1 MIIST
6 YLSESQDMHKSKRQT
21 SIVPKF
27 FLVVVSASLLSG
39 CISQPVRSGVS
50 PIKIESRAENR
61 LTYGAIKKHL
71 EIGKTTQA
79 DVLKEF
85 GSPNNMTVSSSGTEV
100 WVYDKVRTEISS
112 VSNATSS
119 GGFLGAG
126 FGDGTGGLGV
136 GVGGRNSQ
144 SSSQVVSSTKTL
156 TVIME
161 FNKQNILSDFSAR
174 TGRY

>member
-1 MIIST
+1 M
-6 YLSESQDMHKSKRQT
+6 LRNLLVLKVLQ
-21 SIVPKF
+21 
-27 FLVVVSASLLSG
+27 VVVGASLLSG
-39 CISQPVRSGVS
+39 CISQPVSGGVS
-50 PIKIESRAENR
+50 PIKIESSGENS

-71 EIGKTTQA
+71 EVGKTTQA

-85 GSPNNMTVSSSGTEV
+85 GSPNNMTVSSSGTEI

-112 VSNATSS
+112 DSNATSS

-126 FGDGTGGLGV
+126 VGDGTGGIGP
-136 GVGGRNSQ
+136 GVGGRSSQ
-144 SSSQVVSSTKTL
+144 SSSQVISSTKTL